1 VLKVFIAPEF
11 YFRSVYGGYTD
22 MKYFSGEGAGRDPNP
37 IVGGLANAV
46 QDERWKDWLFVFGT
60 SVVVAKR
67 FISPETSNPDLSRKI
82 AVLNTALVQQGYYS
96 DENERT
102 LKGVAV
108 VKDYKSG
115 DDFGDFP
122 GVKFKNDDLAHFP
135 AGPISYA
142 SEVNT
147 PGRSGGGGYNSGSI
161 FMLDNIIFGLEVCAD
176 RGMGRL
182 RKATP
187 SIISRPRTAVRSFFN
202 DLAQHLLVEREIGN
216 EFAQSRILFLELLQ
230 SPHFR
235 RHQTA
240 INLLP
245 AEKCRLA
252 DPHLATDFFDARSE
266 LCLLQGERNLL
277 FREP

>member
-142 SEVNT
+142 SDVNT
-147 PGRSGGGGYNSGSI
+147 PGQRGGGGYDNGSI
-161 FMLDNIIFGLEVCAD
+161 FMLDNITFITLGLEVCVD
-176 RGMGRL
+176 HGMGRL

-187 SIISRPRTAVRSFFN
+187 SIISRPRTAVRSFLMTSLNISLSSVRSATSLRNRAFSSSSC
-202 DLAQHLLVEREIGN
+202 
-216 EFAQSRILFLELLQ
+216 FSRRTSDGIR
-230 SPHFR
+230 P
-235 RHQTA
+235 
-240 INLLP
+240 P
-245 AEKCRLA
+245 
-252 DPHLATDFFDARSE
+252 
-266 LCLLQGERNLL
+266 
-277 FREP
+277 